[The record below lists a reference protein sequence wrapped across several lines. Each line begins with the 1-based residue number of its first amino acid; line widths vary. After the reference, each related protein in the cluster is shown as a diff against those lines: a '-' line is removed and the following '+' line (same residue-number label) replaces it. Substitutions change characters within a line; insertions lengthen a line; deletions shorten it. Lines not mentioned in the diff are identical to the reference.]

1 MLDLFVNCFDL
12 WTIHKYFMTNKER
25 GEREREEKS
34 LSEICPRACYDVRFT
49 NRCSV
54 KKKRFRKVYGEIA
67 EGVINIR
74 HAHFV

>member
-1 MLDLFVNCFDL
+1 MLELFVNCFDL

-25 GEREREEKS
+25 GERERGEKS
-34 LSEICPRACYDVRFT
+34 LGNLSSRMLRRFT

>member
-1 MLDLFVNCFDL
+1 MLELFVNCFDL

-25 GEREREEKS
+25 EERERGEKS
-34 LSEICPRACYDVRFT
+34 LGNLSSRMLRRT

>member
-1 MLDLFVNCFDL
+1 MLELFVNCFDL

-25 GEREREEKS
+25 GERERGEKS
-34 LSEICPRACYDVRFT
+34 LGNLSSRMLRRFI